1 MNVDNSTGSVIG
13 HNVAVANGTM
23 HRRGKWMIVQS
34 SGSSTR
40 GWLYRIG
47 AIVLVLA
54 VGILYLVVT
63 VHVPD
68 LLGRIVDETF
78 GTTPGIQ
85 ELAVLATPFFLT
97 GLAVLIPLRIGLWNI
112 GGEGQFFAGAWMA
125 TGFAFVF
132 PRLPGPILI
141 VLMLIAGTVGGAVW
155 AVIPAIAKAYLNVNE
170 IITTLMLDLAVV
182 FWVDYWISG
191 PWHYTQSQGGVLESR
206 FIPQQAH
213 LPAIAVA
220 GGVDSGLAI
229 AVLITLVVGIVLK
242 YTIAG
247 YRSQI
252 VGAGQRV
259 ASFAGMRAKPT
270 VIVTLLVGAALAG
283 IGGVLQLIGNSYQ
296 LTPGLSNNTGYLGI
310 AVAVVAGGT
319 VAGIVAMS
327 VLLAVIMSAGQVVQL
342 YGVSSDDVFILIGLL
357 LILSTI
363 ATVLNRYKLVRTSD
377 LDDSS
382 TTRDGKST
390 TKAVSIALS
399 EGQEAGVAAGGA
411 R

>member
-1 MNVDNSTGSVIG
+1 
-13 HNVAVANGTM
+13 
-23 HRRGKWMIVQS
+23 
-34 SGSSTR
+34 
-40 GWLYRIG
+40 
-47 AIVLVLA
+47 
-54 VGILYLVVT
+54 
-63 VHVPD
+63 
-68 LLGRIVDETF
+68 
-78 GTTPGIQ
+78 
-85 ELAVLATPFFLT
+85 
-97 GLAVLIPLRIGLWNI
+97 
-112 GGEGQFFAGAWMA
+112 
-125 TGFAFVF
+125 
-132 PRLPGPILI
+132 
-141 VLMLIAGTVGGAVW
+141 MLIAGTVGGAVW

-182 FWVDYWISG
+182 FWVDYWISV